1 MIVKTYE
8 EMAKD
13 VFFAR
18 DEYEKMKKKQKK
30 LAVRI
35 CAAALVLS
43 VGAGAVFAAAFKDE
57 TKPALPTES
66 SAGGESEKE
75 TKPQVNVSFT
85 KAAKPIK
92 AVVYPNA
99 AGFDD
104 YAAKRENREKYNVSA
119 DFLNTLKDFSYKTAS
134 EVLKNGADNSN
145 YSPLSLYYALSVC
158 ASGANGAT
166 KEEFSALL
174 GTKNSEDFSLQCEK
188 LYNLIYTDNKIGK
201 LKLNNSLW
209 LQNGSEFKDEFLNTA
224 AKSFF
229 CEAFDCD
236 FSDEKTGKQ
245 MSKWISDNTNGTL
258 SPEISFDSETLM
270 NIVNTVYF
278 YDEWSERFEK
288 SENTKGDFFAN
299 GKTVKAEYMCTT
311 DSKAVYFGDNFVRAG
326 RSFKNGGRMEFVL
339 PNEGVNIE
347 ELISDPASLKEALT
361 GGTEKGGVITHWQL
375 PKFSFGSSYENI
387 SEVLKKL
394 GINKAFSETEADF
407 SAMYGGKEKLYI
419 NRVIQ
424 ETHIAVDE
432 KGVEAAAYTRIDL
445 NGATAPQDEINFFLN
460 RPFIYAIYAQNADV
474 PLFIGVVY
482 NPAE

>member
-1 MIVKTYE
+1 
-8 EMAKD
+8 
-13 VFFAR
+13 
-18 DEYEKMKKKQKK
+18 
-30 LAVRI
+30 
-35 CAAALVLS
+35 
-43 VGAGAVFAAAFKDE
+43 
-57 TKPALPTES
+57 
-66 SAGGESEKE
+66 
-75 TKPQVNVSFT
+75 
-85 KAAKPIK
+85 
-92 AVVYPNA
+92 
-99 AGFDD
+99 
-104 YAAKRENREKYNVSA
+104 
-119 DFLNTLKDFSYKTAS
+119 
-134 EVLKNGADNSN
+134 
-145 YSPLSLYYALSVC
+145 
-158 ASGANGAT
+158 
-166 KEEFSALL
+166 
-174 GTKNSEDFSLQCEK
+174 
-188 LYNLIYTDNKIGK
+188 
-201 LKLNNSLW
+201 
-209 LQNGSEFKDEFLNTA
+209 
-224 AKSFF
+224 
-229 CEAFDCD
+229 
-236 FSDEKTGKQ
+236 

-311 DSKAVYFGDNFVRAG
+311 DSKAVYFGDNFVRAD

-432 KGVEAAAYTRIDL
+432 KGYVICGDRPYGMTTRRGVFAGGDVVHRPQTVVLAMKAAK
-445 NGATAPQDEINFFLN
+445 EV
-460 RPFIYAIYAQNADV
+460 AIGIAQYVDAIKLLEYCDANSTK
-474 PLFIGVVY
+474 
-482 NPAE
+482 